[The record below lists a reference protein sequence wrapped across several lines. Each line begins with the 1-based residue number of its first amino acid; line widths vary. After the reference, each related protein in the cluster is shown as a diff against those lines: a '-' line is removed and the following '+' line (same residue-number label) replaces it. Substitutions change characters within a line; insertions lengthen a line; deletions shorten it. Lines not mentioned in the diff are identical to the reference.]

1 MPPKVIP
8 TRQAATEKQCSVPA
22 ILAAIKR
29 GAIDGQQMGREYVV
43 FPNKKY
49 HNWEPDR
56 LRQQIGRESQRGPSV
71 NKRSS

>member
-8 TRQAATEKQCSVPA
+8 TRQAATEKCCSVPS

-29 GAIDGQQMGREYVV
+29 GAIDGQQMGREYVI

-49 HNWEPDR
+49 REWEPDR
-56 LRQQIGRESQRGPSV
+56 LRQQIGMESQRGRTG
-71 NKRSS
+71 KHR